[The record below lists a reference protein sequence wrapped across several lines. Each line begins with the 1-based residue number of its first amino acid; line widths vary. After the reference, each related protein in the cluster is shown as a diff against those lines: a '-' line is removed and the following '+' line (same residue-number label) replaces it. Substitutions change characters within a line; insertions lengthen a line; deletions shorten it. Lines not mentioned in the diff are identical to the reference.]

1 MDNDTRAFF
10 VKLIQANPGATDE
23 ELRKAYLDQIRAGPM
38 GHVVNPRK
46 LVDDAVNWDAW
57 MAAVRQVRKE
67 LESEAARHDRPVS
80 AAEAKILP
88 FRRPKITRR

>member
-1 MDNDTRAFF
+1 MDNNTRAFF

-57 MAAVRQVRKE
+57 MAAVRQVRRE
-67 LESEAARHDRPVS
+67 LERQAAPHGRLVKAP
-80 AAEAKILP
+80 EAKILRFP
-88 FRRPKITRR
+88 RRK